1 MKKSN
6 EIVLYKP
13 TVGDVKKKIRFLPN
27 LDDNINVCKKV
38 LYLRPINFGLTTAGM
53 LTKNAK
59 MILTSDSISKIK
71 NETCINLVK
80 SIIA

>member
-27 LDDNINVCKKV
+27 LDDNIKK
-38 LYLRPINFGLTTAGM
+38 
-53 LTKNAK
+53 
-59 MILTSDSISKIK
+59 
-71 NETCINLVK
+71 
-80 SIIA
+80 